1 MTRSTPPAALPSR
14 GGSQRRWLTAID
26 LFAGP
31 GGMTAGL
38 KAARYRVI
46 GAVEI
51 DPDAV
56 ATYRAN
62 HTRVRVFK
70 SDIGKVSVR
79 YVMRVLKLKPGDL
92 DLLAGCPPCQ
102 GFSTLTTLNGSL
114 SIDDPRNDLIRDY
127 VRFVRVMRPKALLME
142 NVPGLLSD
150 PRMADALDVLERLGY
165 PVKSGTR
172 VVDAAGFDVPQH
184 RRRMV
189 MMSVKGKTVP
199 FPVPNETEAT
209 VRDAFTDIP
218 KAGTS
223 GDPVHD
229 HGERRRPEI
238 VELIRLIP
246 KDGGSRASLGPD
258 RQLECHRKTAGF
270 YDIYGRMS
278 WDRPAPTIT
287 SGCTNPSK
295 GRFLHPD
302 EDRAITLR
310 EAAVLQGFE
319 RTYKFDITKGKEAVA
334 AMIGNALPPPFV
346 TAHAKAIARILRPDH
361 RAVAST

>member
-1 MTRSTPPAALPSR
+1 
-14 GGSQRRWLTAID
+14 
-26 LFAGP
+26 
-31 GGMTAGL
+31 MTAGL

-62 HTRVRVFK
+62 HSRVRVFE
-70 SDIGKVSVR
+70 SDIRKLSVSH
-79 YVMRVLKLKPGDL
+79 VMRVLKLRPGDL

-114 SIDDPRNDLIRDY
+114 SIDDPRNDLIQDY

-142 NVPGLLSD
+142 NVPGLLRD
-150 PRMADALDVLERLGY
+150 PRMADTLEALERLGY
-165 PVKSGTR
+165 PVKSSTR
-172 VVDAAGFDVPQH
+172 IVDAAGFDVPQH

-189 MMSVKGKTVP
+189 MMSVWGKTVP
-199 FPVPNETEAT
+199 FPVPKEPEST
-209 VRDAFTDIP
+209 VKDAFAGML
-218 KAGTS
+218 KAGIS
-223 GDPVHD
+223 GDPAHD
-229 HGERRRPEI
+229 HGERRRAEI
-238 VELIRLIP
+238 LELIRLIP
-246 KDGGSRASLGPD
+246 KDGGSRVSLGRD
-258 RQLECHRKTAGF
+258 RQLACHRKTAGF

-310 EAAVLQGFE
+310 EAAVLQGFD
-319 RTYKFDITKGKEAVA
+319 RTYKFDVTKGKEAVA

-346 TAHAKAIARILRPDH
+346 SAHAKAIARILRPDR
-361 RAVAST
+361 RAIAST

>member
-1 MTRSTPPAALPSR
+1 MIKRHR
-14 GGSQRRWLTAID
+14 KLTAVD

-31 GGMTAGL
+31 GGMTTGLVAAG
-38 KAARYRVI
+38 YRVI

-51 DPDAV
+51 DAKAA

-62 HTRVRVFK
+62 HKRVHVFRK
-70 SDIGKVSVR
+70 DIRKLTVK
-79 YVMRVLKLKPGDL
+79 YVMKVLGLKPGDL

-114 SIDDPRNDLIRDY
+114 SVDDPRNDLIDDY

-142 NVPGLLSD
+142 NVPGLLRD
-150 PRMADALDVLERLGY
+150 PRMVNALEDLERLGY
-165 PVKSGTR
+165 PVKSAAR
-172 VVDAAGFDVPQH
+172 VVDAVGFDVPQH

-189 MMSVKGKTVP
+189 MMSVKGRAVP
-199 FPVPNETEAT
+199 YPAPSDEKLT
-209 VRDAFTDIP
+209 VRQALKGMP
-218 KAGTS
+218 KAGSS
-223 GDPVHD
+223 GDPIHD
-229 HGERRRPEI
+229 HGERRSVEI
-238 VELIRLIP
+238 LDLIRLIP
-246 KDGGSRASLGPD
+246 KNGGSRASLGPD
-258 RQLECHRKTAGF
+258 RQLDCHRKTAGF

-310 EAAVLQGFE
+310 EAAVLQGFK
-319 RTYKFDITKGKEAVA
+319 RTYRFDITKGKETVA

-346 TAHAKAIARILRPDH
+346 SAHAKEIARVLR
-361 RAVAST
+361 AYKKGVA

>member
-1 MTRSTPPAALPSR
+1 
-14 GGSQRRWLTAID
+14 
-26 LFAGP
+26 
-31 GGMTAGL
+31 MTAGL
-38 KAARYRVI
+38 KDAGYQVI
-46 GAVEI
+46 AAVEI
-51 DPDAV
+51 DKDAV
-56 ATYRAN
+56 ATYKAN
-62 HTRVRVFK
+62 HPRVRVFRIDIKDLPARRVMK
-70 SDIGKVSVR
+70 SLG
-79 YVMRVLKLKPGDL
+79 LQPGEL

-102 GFSTLTTLNGSL
+102 GFSTLTTLNGS
-114 SIDDPRNDLIRDY
+114 IDVDDPRNDLINDY

-142 NVPGLLSD
+142 NVPGLLRD
-150 PRMADALDVLERLGY
+150 PRMADVLETLELLGY

-189 MMSVKGKTVP
+189 LMSVKGKPVP
-199 FPVPNETEAT
+199 FPVPKDTQVT
-209 VRDAFTDIP
+209 VRDAFTDMP
-218 KAGTS
+218 KAGAS
-223 GDPVHD
+223 GDAAHD
-229 HGERRRPEI
+229 HGERRRTEI

-246 KDGGSRASLGPD
+246 KNGGSRASLGPD
-258 RQLECHRKTAGF
+258 RQLACHQKTAGF

-310 EAAVLQGFE
+310 EAAVLQGFD
-319 RTYKFDITKGKEAVA
+319 RKYKFDISKGKESVA

-346 TAHAKAIARILRPDH
+346 SAHAKAIARILRPYE
-361 RAVAST
+361 RAAAST